1 MMVPTLLQ
9 DPKNRHGS
17 QQMDLLQHSDTI
29 KPDFPSRSSSGQVQ
43 SLLTCWLEVVRAAR
57 ACPK

>member
-29 KPDFPSRSSSGQVQ
+29 KPDFPSRISSGQVQ
-43 SLLTCWLEVVRAAR
+43 SLLMRWVAVQAAQ